1 MKQTILLAALLA
13 AAPAF
18 AQNAYVTG
26 QAGSAQN
33 TVGVDGVSMSNNDT
47 GAILAA
53 GYRVTPNFALEA
65 GYAYLGKFSKSA
77 AGYSIYAKPTS
88 VYGALVGTLVAT
100 PQFSLS
106 AKVGVA
112 NNSVDVG
119 YNDGMGGADSTTV
132 HKTGALFGVGAAYNI
147 TPAVAVVAEY
157 THFGTVAED
166 QGTNESVRASIL
178 SAGVRFS
185 F

>member
-33 TVGVDGVSMSNNDT
+33 TVGIDGVSMSNNDS

-53 GYRVTPNFALEA
+53 GFRVTPNVAVEA

-88 VYGALVGTLVAT
+88 FYGALVGTLVAT

-106 AKVGVA
+106 AKVGIA
-112 NNSVDVG
+112 RNSVDAG
-119 YNDGMGGADSTTV
+119 YNDGMGGTGSTTV
-132 HKTGALFGVGAAYNI
+132 HKTGAMFGVGAAYSV
-147 TPAVAVVAEY
+147 TPAVALVAEY
-157 THFGTVAED
+157 THLGTVAED
-166 QGTNESVRASIL
+166 KSFGESVRSSIV